1 MQRKRKPSQQALA
14 VFTALLTDPSAWR
27 HGYDLSRETGL
38 ASGTLYPL
46 LARLQAGGLLEAEWQ
61 APAEPGRPSRHVY
74 RLTAEG
80 RAAAREATRGAPTP
94 TLKGALA

>member
-1 MQRKRKPSQQALA
+1 MQRKRKPSRQAL
-14 VFTALLTDPSAWR
+14 VLFTALLADQSAWR

-61 APAEPGRPSRHVY
+61 VSAEPGRPSRHAY

-80 RAAAREATRGAPTP
+80 RSIAREATQAQPMMI
-94 TLKGALA
+94 LKGALA